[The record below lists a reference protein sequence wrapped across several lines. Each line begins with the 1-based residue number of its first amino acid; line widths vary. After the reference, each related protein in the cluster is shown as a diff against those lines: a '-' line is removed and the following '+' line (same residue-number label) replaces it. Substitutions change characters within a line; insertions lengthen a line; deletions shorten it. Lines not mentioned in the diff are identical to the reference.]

1 MATRG
6 GLAAAADTRM
16 FEVDPELK
24 AKARTRAAWLAG
36 R

>member
-6 GLAAAADTRM
+6 GFAAAADTCM
-16 FEVDPELK
+16 FEVDPKLK
-24 AKARTRAAWLAG
+24 AEAGTRAAWLAG